1 VGGSVNVVIRGAKSL
16 TGNNQAL
23 FVVDGVPVDN
33 SIRIQAHN
41 KQEAADT
48 IMEMP
53 RQI

>member
-33 SIRIQAHN
+33 SNTNTSAQ
-41 KQEAADT
+41 QTGGGGYD
-48 IMEMP
+48 
-53 RQI
+53 

>member
-23 FVVDGVPVDN
+23 FVVDGVPDN
-33 SIRIQAHN
+33 LIQAHN